1 MSLEQALRK
10 LAYAIN
16 TLANGN
22 GKIKDRL
29 GDATGR
35 DLVRVRSADLPE
47 RARPYFDSAMHS
59 LTTIRGKRA
68 TLAAS
73 LEAMTEDEA
82 QAVANDIVTAY
93 MEARHH
99 RPEE

>member
-1 MSLEQALRK
+1 MSLEHALRK

-16 TLANGN
+16 TLANGK
-22 GKIKDRL
+22 GRIKDRL
-29 GDATGR
+29 GDATAR

-47 RARPYFDSAMHS
+47 GARPYFDSAMHS
-59 LTTIRGKRA
+59 LSTIRGKRA

-73 LEAMTEDEA
+73 LEAMSEDQA
-82 QAVANDIVTAY
+82 QSVANDIVSAY

-99 RPEE
+99 RPEK